1 MRCIAKRWGNVLVA
15 LLCFVCVRAQS
26 LEEEGHGRR
35 HSITASGPV
44 FAFSTGSQFAA
55 DAGLMEPDERRG
67 PRDPGYQ
74 SYREGYRLIL
84 EERWTEARKRLS
96 EVLNKSPRSGYAD
109 DASFWIAYSWKYS
122 DRAKAVAAYKKFM
135 REYPESNYI
144 DDAVAELERLGE
156 RTPQLA
162 PHAPAMPVGSLE
174 KIVQLQQRIAE
185 EQARMA
191 RFAAPPTVAVP
202 MKPPEAVEK
211 RIQVK
216 IETLHALSR
225 LPHDEQAFRTLKE
238 IALDPG
244 EAVEL
249 RRAGLEGLV
258 ATHRQEGVVVF
269 AQVLQS
275 KSDLRLRMTALH
287 GLRSVGTKGDPAS
300 YAMVKTIALDK
311 NEPVE
316 LRDATLHLLA
326 EERRPDFPEIA
337 GTIARSEQERRL
349 RQSAIYYV
357 ARVQE
362 AEAQKVA
369 AETLRELLHDE
380 TQAAEV
386 RESALYGLQQM
397 KMANGALL
405 LEVAEHDPDER
416 VRQAAVQSLGA
427 LPGESPAL
435 TSRTLEGIALDPAQP
450 TPVRQSALARL
461 LTLHP
466 ESAQAFFAKIA
477 ASDPDE
483 EIQYSAIMMLGQA
496 ARGGKTSLETL
507 TRLYN
512 QVPPERL
519 RSLDVILYS
528 VASIGSDPAVDF
540 LVKVASESPSD
551 ELRLRAVSYLG
562 NIGGEKARSGLY
574 SILKQK

>member
-1 MRCIAKRWGNVLVA
+1 MRCIAKGAGCVLVA
-15 LLCFVCVRAQS
+15 LLFVGQTHGAN
-26 LEEEGHGRR
+26 EGQNPRR
-35 HSITASGPV
+35 SAASSGPF
-44 FAFSTGSQFAA
+44 FAFAPGPRFTVEVGM
-55 DAGLMEPDERRG
+55 MEPDERRG
-67 PRDPGYQ
+67 PKDPGYQ

-84 EERWTEARKRLS
+84 EEQWAEARKKLS
-96 EVLNKSPRSGYAD
+96 EVLQKTARSGYAD

-135 REYPESNYI
+135 REYPESNYV
-144 DDAVAELERLGE
+144 DDALAELERLGE

-162 PHAPAMPVGSLE
+162 PHDPGMPTGSLE

-185 EQARMA
+185 EQARVA
-191 RFAAPPTVAVP
+191 RFAAPPAVAVP
-202 MKPPEAVEK
+202 MKPPKAVEATI
-211 RIQVK
+211 RLK
-216 IETLHALSR
+216 IETLQALSR
-225 LPHDEQAFRTLKE
+225 LPHDEQSFRTLKE

-244 EAVEL
+244 QATEL
-249 RRAGLEGLV
+249 RQAGLEGLV
-258 ATHRQEGVVVF
+258 ATQRQEGVEVF
-269 AQVLQS
+269 TRVLQS
-275 KSDLRLRMTALH
+275 TSDVRLRMTALH
-287 GLRSVGTKGDPAS
+287 GLRSTGTKGDPAL
-300 YAMVKTIALDK
+300 YALVKTIALDK
-311 NEPVE
+311 NEPFE

-349 RQSAIYYV
+349 RQSAIYYI

-362 AEAQKVA
+362 ARAQKVA
-369 AETLRELLHDE
+369 AEMLRKLLRDQ

-397 KMANGALL
+397 KMADSAPLL
-405 LEVAEHDPDER
+405 LEVAENDPDER
-416 VRQAAVQSLGA
+416 VRRAAVQSIGA
-427 LPGESPAL
+427 LPGESPAV
-435 TSRTLEGIALDPAQP
+435 TSRTLEGIALDAAQP
-450 TPVRQSALARL
+450 RPVRQSALARL
-461 LTLHP
+461 LALNP
-466 ESAQAFFAKIA
+466 ENAQTFFAKVA

-496 ARGGKTSLETL
+496 ARGENTSLGTL

-540 LVKVASESPSD
+540 LVKVATESPSD

-562 NIGGEKARSGLY
+562 NIGGEKARAGLY
-574 SILKQK
+574 SILKRMQ